1 MRQKQAAEAA
11 QREHDLL
18 ELGRLGNL
26 EGRRRLGEDPAK
38 APKLPLFVDG
48 TDAYLLIK
56 IWEICDDLL
65 DGARKYGPQRLALI
79 LSGRALTVYSRL
91 SEEAAADYGQMMLA
105 LMKRYDLTED
115 G

>member
-1 MRQKQAAEAA
+1 MRQKQAAET
-11 QREHDLL
+11 
-18 ELGRLGNL
+18 N
-26 EGRRRLGEDPAK
+26 
-38 APKLPLFVDG
+38 
-48 TDAYLLIK
+48 
-56 IWEICDDLL
+56 
-65 DGARKYGPQRLALI
+65 AL